1 MFVELYHVKRALFVS
16 QTWGDSFLRQCMLL
30 SDVISDRVTRS
41 PNDFDTKGRDIRGA
55 TGTCHIARPS
65 SQQNA
70 NAVPSKRV
78 LYV

>member
-1 MFVELYHVKRALFVS
+1 
-16 QTWGDSFLRQCMLL
+16 MLL